1 MISFLSQLQI
11 SSYRINNPLAHTNG
25 GTQEHTLHLSHPMGF
40 SPGNLPNRRYYNY
53 HKLSQVMYADLTLS
67 NITKLALCACLHD
80 IRDEGGS

>member
-40 SPGNLPNRRYYNY
+40 SQGICPTEG
-53 HKLSQVMYADLTLS
+53 TII
-67 NITKLALCACLHD
+67 ITNSAK
-80 IRDEGGS
+80 